1 MVAILGKY
9 LIGDVVGVNDIQL
22 GPDAL
27 VALATLLVPVCDD
40 EALSFCS
47 QQ

>member
-9 LIGDVVGVNDIQL
+9 LVGDVVGINEIQL

-27 VALATLLVPVCDD
+27 VALATLLLPVCDED
-40 EALSFCS
+40 ALLYCS